1 MIKLIISDLDGVLI
15 DSREIHFLALNKALA
30 EVDNKYIISE
40 EEHLS
45 TYDGL
50 PTKRKLEM
58 LTKEKN
64 LPTSYYD
71 KIFQNKQKYTQELLL
86 NSVQRNE
93 RLIEIFRKL
102 KSQGYKIWV
111 ASNAIRDTVKT
122 ILLKQGILEH
132 IDSFMSNEDVKHTKP
147 FPEMYMKI
155 MIQEGILP
163 SETLIIED
171 SYIGLSAAW
180 ESGANVCPVKNPND
194 FTEDKLN
201 EYLNNNYV
209 KNNKWIDKKLNIVIP
224 MAGMGSRFIEGG
236 FTDPKPLIKVKDK
249 LMIQLVCEN
258 LNIDANYIFIVRKE
272 HYEKYNLKSIL
283 NIIAPNCQIIQVTE
297 VTEGAACTV
306 LLAKQYI
313 NDDNPLIIAN
323 SDQFIEWNSGEFYHS
338 FLNTEN
344 CDGIILTFEANDKK
358 WSYAKTD
365 DNGFVT
371 EVKEKEIISNHGTVG
386 IYGYRKGSDFVKY
399 SEQMIEK
406 NIRVNNEFYVCPVY
420 NEFIKDNKTIRIYDV
435 KKMWGLGVP
444 SDLHQYLNEYKK

>member
-180 ESGANVCPVKNPND
+180 ESGANVCPIKNPKD
-194 FTEDKLN
+194 LTEDKIYQ
-201 EYLNNNYV
+201 YLNIDYN
-209 KNNKWIDKKLNIVIP
+209 KKNKWIDKNLNIVIP
-224 MAGMGSRFIEGG
+224 MSGKGSRFIEGG
-236 FTDPKPLIKVKDK
+236 FTDPKPLIMVRNK
-249 LMIQLVCEN
+249 LMIQMVVDN
-258 LNIDANYIFIVRKE
+258 LNIDANYIFIVQKE
-272 HYEKYNLKSIL
+272 HYEKFNLKAIL
-283 NIIAPNCQIIQVTE
+283 NIITPNCTIVQVDGI
-297 VTEGAACTV
+297 TEGAASSV

-313 NDDNPLIIAN
+313 NNDNPLIIAN

-344 CDGIILTFEANDKK
+344 CDGIILSFEANDKK

-371 EVKEKEIISNHGTVG
+371 EVKEKEIISNHATVG

-399 SEQMIEK
+399 SERMIEK

-420 NEFIKDNKTIRIYDV
+420 NEFIKDNKIIRIYDV